1 MLKDETYT
9 LLNKL
14 YKYKSQNDSDLRIL
28 EFFKGVIPD
37 GDLEALDQLQKQL
50 EVYEFILSQ
59 LNSATGEI
67 VDRELIVNSVKTS
80 SLYKPMG
87 VIDIGL

>member
-1 MLKDETYT
+1 MKMKTKHANASYLKHTKNF
-9 LLNKL
+9 L
-14 YKYKSQNDSDLRIL
+14 
-28 EFFKGVIPD
+28 
-37 GDLEALDQLQKQL
+37 QLQKQL